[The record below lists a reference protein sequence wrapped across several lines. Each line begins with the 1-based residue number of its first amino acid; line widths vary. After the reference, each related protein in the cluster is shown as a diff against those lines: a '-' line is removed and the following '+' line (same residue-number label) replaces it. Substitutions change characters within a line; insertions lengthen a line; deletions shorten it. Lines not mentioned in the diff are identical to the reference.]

1 MFFSYLRN
9 KFFDYIQYFP
19 FILPPTTCIGFINGM
34 NNMKDSSNDFKNFN
48 NIKYVAKNTSCG
60 LAIGIL
66 YPVGIPIFSYYYLK
80 SFESFGLRQKSCAKL
95 PISGEK

>member
-1 MFFSYLRN
+1 MFHSYLRN

-19 FILPPTTCIGFINGM
+19 FILPPTTYIGFINGM

-48 NIKYVAKNTSCG
+48 NIKYVAKNMACG

-80 SFESFGLRQKSCAKL
+80 GNF
-95 PISGEK
+95 ISNNSNNGNNTIKK